1 MTRWWL
7 CEKQEADAR
16 RIRMCISGGCEGCT
30 CPADETFPGKMKN
43 MPAVFIHDC
52 IAGCPGMG
60 PRPLMPIE
68 GKPMRKLGNV
78 LKRSKMKPTNED
90 AEELQDLGGQLKKPP
105 GPPKPGME
113 F

>member
-1 MTRWWL
+1 MSTKNVMAFQAL
-7 CEKQEADAR
+7 KEPLQYPG
-16 RIRMCISGGCEGCT
+16 RM
-30 CPADETFPGKMKN
+30 ETFPGKMKN

-68 GKPMRKLGNV
+68 GKPARKLGNV
-78 LKRSKMKPTNED
+78 LKRSKMKGKGNED

-113 F
+113 L

>member
-1 MTRWWL
+1 MSTKNVQALRAL
-7 CEKQEADAR
+7 REPLQYPG
-16 RIRMCISGGCEGCT
+16 RM
-30 CPADETFPGKMKN
+30 ETFPGKMKN

-78 LKRSKMKPTNED
+78 MKRSKMKPTNGGD
-90 AEELQDLGGQLKKPP
+90 AKELQDMQSGLKKPP

-113 F
+113 L

>member
-1 MTRWWL
+1 MSMQNVMAFQAL
-7 CEKQEADAR
+7 KEPLQYPG
-16 RIRMCISGGCEGCT
+16 RM
-30 CPADETFPGKMKN
+30 ETFPGHMKN